1 MFVLTVSEWL
11 EVTNWDLK
19 FKRSVTTMATILV
32 DYENV
37 STTDGL
43 KGVEYLNENDTLII
57 FYSQCCEKIRAEYI
71 EMIEKS
77 QCEFKTYKLA
87 RTGKNALD
95 FYIAVEC
102 GILGVQGE
110 KQISIISKDKGFS
123 AVSDFFKIQVEL
135 DGVVVRVASNV
146 ENALVA
152 LNTPEDEARKKQIK
166 EKTRTLSIDAEQARI
181 MEYRAF
187 VEKIKK
193 AFEGTEYEAQTEKII
208 RFIEGRD
215 AKTPRVLYTG
225 SMHEF
230 GREDGR
236 AIYQVLKQVV

>member
-1 MFVLTVSEWL
+1 MNSL
-11 EVTNWDLK
+11 
-19 FKRSVTTMATILV
+19 ATILV

-43 KGVEYLNENDTLII
+43 KGVEYLNETDTLII

-71 EMIEKS
+71 EMIEKC
-77 QCEFKTYKLA
+77 QCDFKTYKLA

-102 GILGVQGE
+102 GVLGSRGE
-110 KQISIISKDKGFS
+110 NQISIISKDKGFG
-123 AVSDFFKIQVEL
+123 AVSDFFRIQEEL
-135 DGVVVRVASNV
+135 DGVTVRVASNI

-152 LNTPEDEARKKQIK
+152 LIAPEDEARKLLIK

-181 MEYRAF
+181 MEHRAF
-187 VEKIKK
+187 IEKIIQ
-193 AFEGTEYEAQTEKII
+193 AFEGTEYEDKTEKII
-208 RFIEGRD
+208 RFIEGRE
-215 AKTPRVLYTG
+215 AKTPRLLYTG

>member
-1 MFVLTVSEWL
+1 MNSL
-11 EVTNWDLK
+11 
-19 FKRSVTTMATILV
+19 ATILV

-43 KGVEYLNENDTLII
+43 KGVEYLNETDTLII

-71 EMIEKS
+71 EMIEKC
-77 QCEFKTYKLA
+77 QCDFKTYKLA

-102 GILGVQGE
+102 GVLGSRGE
-110 KQISIISKDKGFS
+110 NQISIISKDKGFG
-123 AVSDFFKIQVEL
+123 AVSDFFRIQEEL
-135 DGVVVRVASNV
+135 DGVTVRVASNI

-152 LNTPEDEARKKQIK
+152 LNAPEDEARKLLIK

-181 MEYRAF
+181 MEHRAF
-187 VEKIKK
+187 IEKIIQ
-193 AFEGTEYEAQTEKII
+193 AFEGTEYEDKTEKII
-208 RFIEGRD
+208 RFIEGRE
-215 AKTPRVLYTG
+215 AKTPRLLYTG

>member
-1 MFVLTVSEWL
+1 
-11 EVTNWDLK
+11 
-19 FKRSVTTMATILV
+19 MATILV

-37 STTDGL
+37 STNDGL
-43 KGVEYLNENDTLII
+43 KGVEYLKENDTLII

-71 EMIEKS
+71 EMIERSRCK
-77 QCEFKTYKLA
+77 FKTYKLA
-87 RTGKNALD
+87 KTGKNALD

-102 GILGVQGE
+102 GILGIQEE

-123 AVSDFFKIQVEL
+123 AVSDFFRIQEEL
-135 DGVVVRVASNV
+135 DGVIVRVASNV

-152 LNTPEDEARKKQIK
+152 LNSSEDEARRLLIK

-181 MEYRAF
+181 TEHRAF
-187 VEKIKK
+187 VEKITK
-193 AFEGTEYEAQTEKII
+193 AFEGTEYEKQTDKII
-208 RFIEGRD
+208 RFIEERD
-215 AKTPRVLYTG
+215 AKTPRFLYTG

>member
-1 MFVLTVSEWL
+1 MTSNV
-11 EVTNWDLK
+11 K
-19 FKRSVTTMATILV
+19 GGVTTMAAILV

-57 FYSQCCEKIRAEYI
+57 FYSQCCEKIRAEYMD
-71 EMIEKS
+71 MIEKS
-77 QCEFKTYKLA
+77 QCEFRTYKLV

-102 GILGVQGE
+102 GVLGVQGE
-110 KQISIISKDKGFS
+110 KQISIISKDKGFG
-123 AVSDFFKIQVEL
+123 AVSDFFRIQEEL
-135 DGVVVRVASNV
+135 NGVTVRVASNV
-146 ENALVA
+146 ENALVV
-152 LNTPEDEARKKQIK
+152 LNAPEDEARKKQIK

-181 MEYRAF
+181 TEYRTF

-236 AIYQVLKQVV
+236 AIYQVLKQVK

>member
-1 MFVLTVSEWL
+1 MTSL
-11 EVTNWDLK
+11 
-19 FKRSVTTMATILV
+19 ATILV

-43 KGVEYLNENDTLII
+43 KGVEYLNETDTLII

-77 QCEFKTYKLA
+77 RCEFKTYKLA

-102 GILGVQGE
+102 GVLGFRGE
-110 KQISIISKDKGFS
+110 NQISIISKDKGFS
-123 AVSDFFKIQVEL
+123 AVLDFFQIQEEL
-135 DGVVVRVASNV
+135 DGVRVRVASNV
-146 ENALVA
+146 ENAIVA
-152 LNTPEDEARKKQIK
+152 LNATEDDARKQQIK
-166 EKTRTLSIDAEQARI
+166 EKTKTLSIEAEQVRI
-181 MEYRAF
+181 MEHRAF
-187 VEKIKK
+187 IEKITK
-193 AFEGTEYEAQTEKII
+193 AFEGTEYEDKTEEII

-215 AKTPRVLYTG
+215 TKTPRLLYTG

-230 GREDGR
+230 GREEGR

>member
-1 MFVLTVSEWL
+1 MTSL
-11 EVTNWDLK
+11 
-19 FKRSVTTMATILV
+19 ATILV

-43 KGVEYLNENDTLII
+43 KGVEYLNETDTLII

-77 QCEFKTYKLA
+77 ECDFKTYKLA

-102 GILGVQGE
+102 GVLGSRGE
-110 KQISIISKDKGFS
+110 NQISIISKDKGFG
-123 AVSDFFKIQVEL
+123 AVSDFFRIQEEL
-135 DGVVVRVASNV
+135 GGVTVRVASNI

-152 LNTPEDEARKKQIK
+152 LNAPEDEVRKLLIK

-181 MEYRAF
+181 MEHRAF
-187 VEKIKK
+187 IEKITQ
-193 AFEGTEYEAQTEKII
+193 AFEGTEYEDKTEKII
-208 RFIEGRD
+208 RFIEGRE
-215 AKTPRVLYTG
+215 AKTPRLLYTG

>member
-1 MFVLTVSEWL
+1 
-11 EVTNWDLK
+11 
-19 FKRSVTTMATILV
+19 MATILV

-71 EMIEKS
+71 DMIEKS

-102 GILGVQGE
+102 GVLGSRGE
-110 KQISIISKDKGFS
+110 KQISIISKDKGFG
-123 AVSDFFKIQVEL
+123 AVSDFFRIQSEL
-135 DGVVVRVASNV
+135 NGVAVRVASNI
-146 ENALVA
+146 ENALIS
-152 LNTPEDEARKKQIK
+152 LNAPEDEERRKLIK
-166 EKTRTLSIDAEQARI
+166 EKTRTLSIDVEQARI
-181 MEYRAF
+181 KEYRAF
-187 VEKIKK
+187 VEKITK
-193 AFEGTEYEAQTEKII
+193 AFEGTEYEEKTERIV
-208 RFIEGRD
+208 RFIEERGE
-215 AKTPRVLYTG
+215 KTPRLLYTG

>member
-1 MFVLTVSEWL
+1 
-11 EVTNWDLK
+11 
-19 FKRSVTTMATILV
+19 MATILV

-43 KGVEYLNENDTLII
+43 KGVEYLTEKDTLII

-77 QCEFKTYKLA
+77 KCEFRTYKLTS
-87 RTGKNALD
+87 TGKNALD
-95 FYIAVEC
+95 FYIAVES

-110 KQISIISKDKGFS
+110 KQIGIISKDKGFG
-123 AVSDFFKIQVEL
+123 AVSDFFQIQEEL
-135 DGVVVRVASNV
+135 VGVIVRVASNV

-152 LNTPEDEARKKQIK
+152 LSASEDETRKKLIK
-166 EKTRTLSIDAEQARI
+166 EKMRTLSIDAEQTRI
-181 MEYRAF
+181 TEYRAV
-187 VEKIKK
+187 VEKIRK
-193 AFEGTEYEAQTEKII
+193 AFEGTEYEAQTDKII

-215 AKTPRVLYTG
+215 TKTPRVLYTG

-230 GREDGR
+230 GRADGR
-236 AIYQVLKQVV
+236 AIYQVLKHVV

>member
-1 MFVLTVSEWL
+1 
-11 EVTNWDLK
+11 
-19 FKRSVTTMATILV
+19 MATILI

-37 STTDGL
+37 STTGGL

-77 QCEFKTYKLA
+77 QCEFQTYKLV

-102 GILGVQGE
+102 GLLCASGQ
-110 KQISIISKDKGFS
+110 KQICIISKDKGFG
-123 AVSDFFKIQVEL
+123 AVSDFFHIKEEIGETT
-135 DGVVVRVASNV
+135 VRVAANIES
-146 ENALVA
+146 ALVA
-152 LNTPEDEARKKQIK
+152 SNAPEDELRKKLIK
-166 EKTRTLSIDAEQARI
+166 EKSKMLNIDAEQARI
-181 MEYRAF
+181 KEHMVF
-187 VEKIKK
+187 IEKISRT
-193 AFEGTEYEAQTEKII
+193 FEGTKYEQKTDRIL
-208 RFIEGRD
+208 RFIESQD
-215 AKTPRVLYTG
+215 IKSPRLLYTG

-236 AIYQVLKQVV
+236 EIYQMLKRVV

>member
-1 MFVLTVSEWL
+1 
-11 EVTNWDLK
+11 
-19 FKRSVTTMATILV
+19 MATILV

-57 FYSQCCEKIRAEYI
+57 FYSQCCERIRAEYI

-102 GILGVQGE
+102 GILAVHGE
-110 KQISIISKDKGFS
+110 KQISIISKDKGFG
-123 AVSDFFKIQVEL
+123 AVSDFFQIQEEL
-135 DGVVVRVASNV
+135 GGAKVRVASNV

-152 LNTPEDEARKKQIK
+152 LSEAEDEARKKLIK
-166 EKTRTLSIDAEQARI
+166 EKTKSLSIDAELARI
-181 MEYRAF
+181 TEHREF
-187 VEKIKK
+187 VERITK
-193 AFEGTEYEAQTEKII
+193 AFEGTEYEKQTDKIV

-230 GREDGR
+230 GRANGR
-236 AIYQVLKQVV
+236 AIY

>member
-1 MFVLTVSEWL
+1 
-11 EVTNWDLK
+11 
-19 FKRSVTTMATILV
+19 MAAILV

-57 FYSQCCEKIRAEYI
+57 FYSQCCEKIRAEYT

-102 GILGVQGE
+102 GVLGSRGE
-110 KQISIISKDKGFS
+110 KQISIISKDKGFC
-123 AVSDFFKIQVEL
+123 AVSDFFRIQPEL
-135 DGVVVRVASNV
+135 NGVAVRVAPNI
-146 ENALVA
+146 ENALSS
-152 LNTPEDEARKKQIK
+152 LNAPEDEERRKLIK
-166 EKTRTLSIDAEQARI
+166 EKTRTLSIEAEQARI
-181 MEYRAF
+181 TEYRAF
-187 VEKIKK
+187 VEKITK
-193 AFEGTEYEAQTEKII
+193 AFEGTEYEEKTERIV
-208 RFIEGRD
+208 RFIEERGE
-215 AKTPRVLYTG
+215 KTPRLLYTG

>member
-1 MFVLTVSEWL
+1 MNSL
-11 EVTNWDLK
+11 
-19 FKRSVTTMATILV
+19 ATILV

-57 FYSQCCEKIRAEYI
+57 FYSQCCEKIRAEYV
-71 EMIEKS
+71 EMIENS
-77 QCEFKTYKLA
+77 QCEFRTCKLA

-102 GILGVQGE
+102 GILGMQGE

-123 AVSDFFKIQVEL
+123 AVADFFRIQDEL
-135 DGVVVRVASNV
+135 DGVTVRVASNV
-146 ENALVA
+146 ENALMA
-152 LNTPEDEARKKQIK
+152 LNTPEDEGRKRLIK

-181 MEYRAF
+181 AEYRTF
-187 VEKIKK
+187 VEKITK
-193 AFEGTEYEAQTEKII
+193 AFEGTEYEKQTDKII
-208 RFIEGRD
+208 QFIEGRD
-215 AKTPRVLYTG
+215 VKTPRVLYTG

>member
-1 MFVLTVSEWL
+1 
-11 EVTNWDLK
+11 
-19 FKRSVTTMATILV
+19 MATILI

-102 GILGVQGE
+102 GILSSCG
-110 KQISIISKDKGFS
+110 KNQISIISKDKGFG
-123 AVSDFFKIQVEL
+123 AISDFFRIQNEL
-135 DGVVVRVASNV
+135 EGVTVCVASNI
-146 ENALVA
+146 ENALVT
-152 LNTPEDEARKKQIK
+152 LISPENEKRKKIIK
-166 EKTRTLSIDAEQARI
+166 EKTRALSIDVEHARI
-181 MEYRAF
+181 QEHRTF
-187 VEKIKK
+187 VEKITK
-193 AFEGTEYEAQTEKII
+193 AFEGTEYEEKTEKII
-208 RFIEGRD
+208 KFLERQDI
-215 AKTPRVLYTG
+215 KMPRVLYTS

-230 GREDGR
+230 GREEGR
-236 AIYQVLKQVV
+236 AIYQMLKQVV

>member
-1 MFVLTVSEWL
+1 
-11 EVTNWDLK
+11 
-19 FKRSVTTMATILV
+19 MATILV

-43 KGVEYLNENDTLII
+43 KGVEYLNEKDTLII

-77 QCEFKTYKLA
+77 KCEFRTYKLT

-110 KQISIISKDKGFS
+110 KQISIISKDKGFG
-123 AVSDFFKIQVEL
+123 AVSDFFQIQEEL
-135 DGVVVRVASNV
+135 DGVIVRVASNV

-152 LNTPEDEARKKQIK
+152 LSAPEDEVRKQLIK
-166 EKTRTLSIDAEQARI
+166 GKTRTLSIDAELARI
-181 MEYRAF
+181 KEHRAF
-187 VEKIKK
+187 VERMVKE
-193 AFEGTEYEAQTEKII
+193 FEGTEYEKRTDKII

-215 AKTPRVLYTG
+215 AKTPRVLYIS